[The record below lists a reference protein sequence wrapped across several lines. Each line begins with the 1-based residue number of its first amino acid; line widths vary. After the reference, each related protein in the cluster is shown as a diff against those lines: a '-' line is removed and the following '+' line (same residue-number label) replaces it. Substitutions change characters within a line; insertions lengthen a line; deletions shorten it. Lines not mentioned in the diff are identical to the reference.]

1 MKNCTED
8 FFIEHLKIIDST
20 NSYARSN
27 AAELWARAGCAPV
40 VVVYADEQT
49 SGRGQRG
56 NVWHSRA
63 GENLLASIVVRPQAL
78 PVVSQFALSQVIA
91 LAVRRAMA
99 GFGVNAVLKWPND
112 IYVEGRK
119 LSGILVELDYCGAV
133 VEQAVIGV
141 GLNINQDSFAVMDKV
156 PVSMKM
162 LRGATFDVDE
172 VLAALLDAFSH
183 YYALLQS
190 GGREILAAE
199 YKSWLLGYKKIMR
212 YRDASSLFDAEIVDV
227 ASDGYLV
234 LKRADGS
241 LSTYAFKEVEV
252 VL

>member
-1 MKNCTED
+1 MKNSAED

-27 AAELWARAGCAPV
+27 AAELWARAGGAPV

-63 GENLLASIVVRPQAL
+63 GENLLASIIVRPQVL

-99 GFGVNAVLKWPND
+99 CFGVSTMLKWPND

-119 LSGILVELDYCGAV
+119 LAGILVELDCCGAV

-199 YKSWLLGYKKIMR
+199 YKSCLLGYKKIMR